1 VPVGEARERCMA
13 VVEQLSVASCAELE
27 NRSLT
32 FFLTGTETDTDT
44 GLTTGNRSS
53 LANVGLSPYLL
64 FLTLKLALTL
74 SNN

>member
-1 VPVGEARERCMA
+1 VRI
-13 VVEQLSVASCAELE
+13 E

>member
-1 VPVGEARERCMA
+1 MA
-13 VVEQLSVASCAELE
+13 VVGQLSVVSCQLCGTREPITHLP
-27 NRSLT
+27 
-32 FFLTGTETDTDT
+32 TGTETDTDT